1 MLASSESSSV
11 QIRLWVRGARIIPT
25 VLLIVALAA
34 CGGSGSGPT
43 PPCTSCPPASSSDY
57 VYEANAGQVTIYEVD
72 STTGTVV
79 STPSPATGPM
89 LPAGMIA
96 TSTDFI
102 YLADFG
108 GNDDAVY
115 GYSVNTQTGALT
127 AITGS
132 PFTTGLTAP
141 PEGLAS
147 DPLGKFLYV
156 TQGNN
161 NQIAGFTIGSNGAL
175 SPMAGSPFNT
185 GDTYPSAIAVDA
197 AGAFLYAS
205 NNQSPLGRVSG
216 FSIAPTTGALT
227 PVTGSPFT
235 TAVNGGPTNLA
246 VSPKASFLYV
256 PLAGISTPLSSIF
269 AYTFDSTGVLSQI
282 PGTPFMV
289 GSQPN
294 TVIVDPSGKYLY
306 SADFGGND
314 ISAFTI
320 DSSSGA
326 LTAISGSPFAASP
339 NPDYLAINASSS
351 LLFATSGTSTSIF
364 AFTIDSSGAL
374 TAVAPLNGGGTPGG
388 LAIIHKE

>member
-1 MLASSESSSV
+1 MV
-11 QIRLWVRGARIIPT
+11 
-25 VLLIVALAA
+25 
-34 CGGSGSGPT
+34 
-43 PPCTSCPPASSSDY
+43 
-57 VYEANAGQVTIYEVD
+57 
-72 STTGTVV
+72 
-79 STPSPATGPM
+79 
-89 LPAGMIA
+89 A

-102 YLADFG
+102 YVSDG
-108 GNDDAVY
+108 EGTDDSVY

-141 PEGLAS
+141 PQGLAS

-156 TQGNN
+156 TQANN

-175 SPMAGSPFNT
+175 TPMAGSPFNT
-185 GDTYPSAIAVDA
+185 GDTYPSAIVVDS

-205 NNQSPLGRVSG
+205 NNQSVLGSISG
-216 FSIAPTTGALT
+216 FSIAPTSGTLT

-235 TAVNGGPTNLA
+235 TLVNGGPTNLA
-246 VSPKASFLYV
+246 VSPKSSFLYV
-256 PLAGISTPLSSIF
+256 PLAGTTSPLSSIF
-269 AYTFDSTGVLSQI
+269 AYSFDSTGVLSQI
-282 PGTPFMV
+282 PGTPFTV
-289 GSQPN
+289 GTQPIAA
-294 TVIVDPSGKYLY
+294 IVDPSGKYLY

-339 NPDYLAINASSS
+339 NPDSLAINASSS

-364 AFTIDSSGAL
+364 AFTINSSGAL

>member
-1 MLASSESSSV
+1 MRVEFEFRKAANLLWHTVTVGIFPLILA
-11 QIRLWVRGARIIPT
+11 LG
-25 VLLIVALAA
+25 A

-43 PPCTSCPPASSSDY
+43 PPCTSCTPGSTSDY
-57 VYEANAGQVTIYEVD
+57 VYEANANQVTIFEVD

-79 STPSPATGPM
+79 STPSPATGP
-89 LPAGMIA
+89 LIPAGMVA

-102 YLADFG
+102 YVSDANG
-108 GNDDAVY
+108 TDDSVY
-115 GYSVNTQTGALT
+115 GYSANTQTGALT

-132 PFTTGLTAP
+132 PFTAGLTAP

-147 DPLGKFLYV
+147 DPRGKFLYV
-156 TQGNN
+156 TQANN

-175 SPMAGSPFNT
+175 TPMAGSPFNT
-185 GDTYPSAIAVDA
+185 GDTYPSAIVVDA

-205 NNQSPLGRVSG
+205 NNQSVLGSVSG
-216 FSIAPTTGALT
+216 FSIDSSTGVLT

-246 VSPKASFLYV
+246 VSPKGSFLYV
-256 PLAGISTPLSSIF
+256 PLAGTTSPLSSIF
-269 AYTFDSTGVLSQI
+269 AYSFDSTGVLSQI
-282 PGTPFMV
+282 PGTPFTV
-289 GSQPN
+289 GSQPIAA
-294 TVIVDPSGKYLY
+294 IVDPSGKYLY

-320 DSSSGA
+320 DGSSGA
-326 LTAISGSPFAASP
+326 LTAIGGSPFAASP
-339 NPDYLAINASSS
+339 NPDNLAINASSS
-351 LLFATSGTSTSIF
+351 LLFVTSGTSTSIF
-364 AFTIDSSGAL
+364 TFTINSSGAL

>member
-1 MLASSESSSV
+1 MGAITASYTGKLQNLARP
-11 QIRLWVRGARIIPT
+11 ILALTTFP
-25 VLLIVALAA
+25 LILALAA

-43 PPCTSCPPASSSDY
+43 PPCTSCTPGSSSDY
-57 VYEANAGQVTIYEVD
+57 VYEANANQVTVFEVD

-79 STPSPATGPM
+79 STPSPATGPAI
-89 LPAGMIA
+89 PGGMIA

-102 YLADFG
+102 YVADFG

-127 AITGS
+127 AIAGS

-175 SPMAGSPFNT
+175 SAMAGSPFST
-185 GDTYPSAIAVDA
+185 GDAYPSAIAVDS

-216 FSIAPTTGALT
+216 FSIAPTSGTLT
-227 PVTGSPFT
+227 PVVGSPFT
-235 TAVNGGPTNLA
+235 TTVNGGPANLA
-246 VSPKASFLYV
+246 VSPKGSFLYV
-256 PLAGISTPLSSIF
+256 PLAGTSTPLNSIF

-282 PGTPFMV
+282 PGTPFTV
-289 GSQPN
+289 GAQPIS
-294 TVIVDPSGKYLY
+294 VIVDPSGKYLY

-339 NPDYLAINASSS
+339 NPDNLAINASSS

-364 AFTIDSSGAL
+364 VFTINSSGAL

-388 LAIIHKE
+388 LAVIHKE